1 MRAVADSRGHRLSG
15 SSRVLP
21 QLPRSRRL
29 LRVILIT
36 QFANALTQ
44 LPNFFEL
51 HIVGFRIPRVDR
63 VDFGFQ
69 LRKFRDE
76 AR

>member
-1 MRAVADSRGHRLSG
+1 M
-15 SSRVLP
+15 
-21 QLPRSRRL
+21 
-29 LRVILIT
+29 LIT

-76 AR
+76 ARSFGGGIWTSHYGLPFAK

>member
-1 MRAVADSRGHRLSG
+1 VGFARTPHRLRIEQG
-15 SSRVLP
+15 IYDG
-21 QLPRSRRL
+21 PRIAPSRRL
-29 LRVILIT
+29 PRLMLIT